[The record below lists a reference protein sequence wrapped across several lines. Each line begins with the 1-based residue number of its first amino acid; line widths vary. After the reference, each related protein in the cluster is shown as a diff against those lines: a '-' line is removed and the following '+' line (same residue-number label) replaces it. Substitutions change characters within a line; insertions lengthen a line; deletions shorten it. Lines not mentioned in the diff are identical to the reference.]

1 MDLFL
6 TLVLILCGLLGL
18 YYLRIKT
25 KYSYWSDRGVP
36 GPRPSFF
43 GMGNLFAV
51 FGDRPEVAEV
61 RLWQQYGP
69 VYGVYLGFDPVL
81 TIADVDLIQQV
92 MVKDFGHFINRQ
104 ELKTYHKL
112 FNHNLFFAEDDE
124 WKRIRSIASP
134 SFTSGKLRSMAPL
147 MNRCIEKLV
156 TYFNSVAENGSGVI
170 KTKEVLAG
178 FTIDNIALTAFAT
191 ETDANDSRQS
201 LSPFIKNG
209 LEIFDF
215 PLEKMIFAFSFP
227 RWFNNLIGA
236 QHNFRKR
243 NFDFFV
249 QLTQTIVRQRMKA
262 EKEKAEANGTTGQQ
276 SKRNDLVQL
285 LIDGYI
291 TEGDLQQMNKNL
303 DKLSAEIEDSIG
315 KTTNGNHSISSGV
328 KRHLTEDEIVAQCI
342 FFFFAGFETTA
353 GTLTTLIFELV
364 SNPKIQEKTYQE
376 LVEVLGTL
384 DPSSEQYYEAVMT
397 RLPYLEAVIKET
409 LRKYP
414 PVVRLDRR
422 CATEGYKLGGITLS
436 KGTLV
441 HVPSFAVHRNPAY
454 YPEPEVFKPER
465 FLAENKHLL
474 VPHTYIPFGIGSRNC
489 IGMRFAYQVLR
500 LMLATIL
507 RQFKFTATE
516 GTPDKLQFRSMKP
529 LLNVEPFPVA
539 VERRS

>member
-1 MDLFL
+1 MDFFL
-6 TLVLILCGLLGL
+6 TLVLILSGLLGL
-18 YYLRIKT
+18 YYLRIKK

-170 KTKEVLAG
+170 KTKKC
-178 FTIDNIALTAFAT
+178 
-191 ETDANDSRQS
+191 SPS

-215 PLEKMIFAFSFP
+215 PVEKMIFAFSFP
-227 RWFNNLIGA
+227 RWFNNLIGV
-236 QHNFRKR
+236 QHNFRQR

-249 QLTQTIVRQRMKA
+249 QLTQTI
-262 EKEKAEANGTTGQQ
+262 

-397 RLPYLEAVIKET
+397 RLPYLEA
-409 LRKYP
+409 
-414 PVVRLDRR
+414 
-422 CATEGYKLGGITLS
+422 
-436 KGTLV
+436 GTLV